1 MAYKNYS
8 DNIVDLVTTINKGD
22 IEFGTPLLGEKFNL
36 DDFYNEV
43 NEGNI
48 NRTSPV
54 DGLVNY
60 KYSPMT
66 AALRKWNDNTVRARG
81 LVVDDNERI
90 VARGF
95 NKFFNLSEVESF
107 GVDVDINEQGVIMDK
122 LDGSLGLAY
131 KVGDSWRVSTAG
143 SLVSDQA
150 LHATRIM
157 NERYADTP
165 YTPGK
170 TMLVE
175 IIYPENRIVTNYGDA
190 DDLFLIGG
198 ADTNG
203 YWISPDDFDFA
214 GPKVEHYRGTINDVL
229 NTADPEDGT
238 EGFVIRLD
246 SGLMVKVKHP
256 KYLQLHRAKSLFSE
270 KRVWESLKDGS
281 FSEML
286 AILPDEFH
294 DEAKSMKKNLESQFN
309 AVVDEVDDL
318 VSQVPEGERR
328 DRAIWVNENVKNAD
342 TRSLVMMKAVAGN
355 DITPKVWDRI
365 KPVGSSTNAEGE
377 E

>member
-157 NERYADTP
+157 NDRYADTP

-294 DEAKSMKKNLESQFN
+294 DEAKSIKKNLESQFN
-309 AVVDEVDDL
+309 AVVDEIDDL

-328 DRAIWVNENVKNAD
+328 DRAIWVNENVKNAN

-355 DITPKVWDRI
+355 DITTKVWDRI
-365 KPVGSSTNAEGE
+365 KPVGSSTNVEGE

>member
-1 MAYKNYS
+1 MSYKNYS

-48 NRTSPV
+48 NRTYPV

-131 KVGDSWRVSTAG
+131 KVGDLWRVSTAG

-214 GPKVEHYRGTINDVL
+214 GPKVEHYRGTIGDVL
-229 NTADPEDGT
+229 NSADPEDGT

-328 DRAIWVNENVKNAD
+328 DRAIWVNKNVKNAN